1 VKRNRPE
8 CLHQGTWNAA
18 DFGAGLAAALVPVL
32 TGAHDAGNLIRMVNV
47 CAAAAEEVCEGRP
60 MACAAGC
67 PHCCVL
73 NAAILLPEGMIVSDW
88 LRQRLLPVELDEVR
102 ERLAVHR
109 VRVRWMDDEER
120 IAKRVACPLLDSTGS
135 CTIHPVRPLVCRAA
149 ASLDSEDCRHAFR
162 PAVTDEPRQV
172 PADLLRQAAYD
183 EAFRVLAR
191 TMGDHGLDNRSIE
204 LSSGI
209 LAFLENPDYRDLLC
223 RGGRLPDD
231 PWT

>member
-67 PHCCVL
+67 P
-73 NAAILLPEGMIVSDW
+73 P
-88 LRQRLLPVELDEVR
+88 
-102 ERLAVHR
+102 
-109 VRVRWMDDEER
+109 
-120 IAKRVACPLLDSTGS
+120 
-135 CTIHPVRPLVCRAA
+135 
-149 ASLDSEDCRHAFR
+149 
-162 PAVTDEPRQV
+162 
-172 PADLLRQAAYD
+172 LLRQAAYD